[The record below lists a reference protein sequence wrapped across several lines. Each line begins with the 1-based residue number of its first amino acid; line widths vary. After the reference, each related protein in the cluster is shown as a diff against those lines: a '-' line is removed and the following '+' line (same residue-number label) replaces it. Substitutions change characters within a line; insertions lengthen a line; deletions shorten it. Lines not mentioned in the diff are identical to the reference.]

1 MSLLER
7 LTPFLMINMG
17 ILSVTVFSVINYR
30 SRTETRSAKRI
41 HLFMM
46 LWAVSL
52 GAISM
57 EVMALSL
64 LFRDG

>member
-30 SRTETRSAKRI
+30 SRTET
-41 HLFMM
+41 
-46 LWAVSL
+46 
-52 GAISM
+52 ISRNGFTY
-57 EVMALSL
+57 S
-64 LFRDG
+64 